1 MEESMIRRIN
11 MFGGPGAGKSTLAA
25 EVFAELK
32 KAGHNA
38 EIVQEVVKERVYEGL
53 KMGVWDSVWT
63 FGKQLKRELR
73 ALEGGVDIIVS
84 DSPLLL
90 QCFYAPL
97 HGCPATESLISIA
110 SEFDEYY
117 PAVNI
122 LVKRGWE
129 FSGDGRYQKDIGEAD
144 RIDEIIKDEL
154 CKLDLPFE
162 VHDGTS
168 KLHIPGLLKHRR
180 TS

>member
-1 MEESMIRRIN
+1 
-11 MFGGPGAGKSTLAA
+11 MFGGPGVGKSMLAA

-32 KAGHNA
+32 KTGHNA

-97 HGCPATESLISIA
+97 HGCPSSESLISIA
-110 SEFDEYY
+110 LDFDIYY
-117 PAVNI
+117 HPVNI

-129 FSGDGRYQKDIGEAD
+129 FSGDGRYQKDAGEAE
-144 RIDEIIKDEL
+144 RIDDIIEEEL
-154 CKLDLPFE
+154 YKLTVPFE

-168 KLHIPGLLKHRR
+168 KLHLPDLLG
-180 TS
+180 